1 MLAIKFARRGKKHQP
16 IFRLIVLEKTK
27 DPFGDF
33 LENLGYYNPRTKEA
47 KLKKERI
54 LYWISKGA
62 QPTDSVHNFL
72 INQGIIKGQK
82 RNVVK
87 KHREEKEEKKEE
99 REEEKKEEIKEE
111 KKEEVQKTETTEEN
125 K

>member
-16 IFRLIVLEKTK
+16 IFRLIVLDKRK

-54 LYWISKGA
+54 RYWISKGA

-72 INQGIIKGQK
+72 INQGVIKGKK
-82 RNVVK
+82 RNVLK
-87 KHREEKEEKKEE
+87 RHRKEEKEKEKETKNS
-99 REEEKKEEIKEE
+99 KK
-111 KKEEVQKTETTEEN
+111 
-125 K
+125 